1 MLPRLKLGRAGVT
14 IRRMMK
20 SRAGIGVAAGL
31 LALAS
36 AAGTSRAQEAVDLH
50 AEGYLATAREI
61 RLEGTDFASKRFRRG
76 QVVIGAP
83 ITKTVADIGV
93 PLGSLFPEPTGK
105 VAAFTE
111 LLMVEKPVRPL
122 RAMQVQTALA
132 CDGGRQR
139 GTRLYMPGYKQGL
152 FADVIKRQSFCLAD
166 RDGDGRFELAVVL
179 DRYNNASERPIDP
192 VPYKLRSGVP
202 YSATSRFELRFDGLT
217 PDKRRA
223 QFQILFHGMVAEG
236 HSSIVQWTS
245 DRGHG
250 EIMRKFDIGLSR
262 SGVTRFELMGMR
274 FEISGV
280 ADGSITMSAQAEAT
294 GRLFYRAVW
303 CMPLRDQ
310 SYWCEPG

>member
-1 MLPRLKLGRAGVT
+1 MMIRTMRA
-14 IRRMMK
+14 
-20 SRAGIGVAAGL
+20 SHAGIGVAAGL
-31 LALAS
+31 LLLAL
-36 AAGTSRAQEAVDLH
+36 AAGTSNAQDAAVDLH

-76 QVVIGAP
+76 QIVIGAP
-83 ITKTVADIGV
+83 ITKTVADIGA
-93 PLGSLFPEPTGK
+93 PLGQFFPEPTGK
-105 VAAFTE
+105 VAGFTE

-139 GTRLYMPGYKQGL
+139 GTRLYMPGYTQGL
-152 FADVIKRQSFCLAD
+152 FVDVIKRQSFCLAD
-166 RDGDGRFELAVVL
+166 RDGDGRFELAVML
-179 DRYNNASERPIDP
+179 DRYNNASERPIAP

-202 YSATSRFELRFDGLT
+202 YSGTSRFELRFDGLT
-217 PDKRRA
+217 PDKNRA
-223 QFQILFHGMVAEG
+223 QFQILFHGIVEEG

-250 EIMRKFDIGLSR
+250 EIMRKFDIRLSR
-262 SGVTRFELMGMR
+262 TGVTQFELMGMR

-280 ADGSITMSAQAEAT
+280 EDGSIAMSAQAEAT

-303 CMPLRDQ
+303 CMPLRNQ
-310 SYWCEPG
+310 SYWCGPS